1 MTYEKFLDRI
11 GFDVSRE
18 TYEKLCRYHD
28 LLLLWSKTHNLIGP
42 RERGEL
48 WDRHFVDCIQVWP
61 LVREGRVILDIGTG
75 AGLPGIVMACCADP
89 EAHEIVLVESL
100 SKRCAFLRTV
110 IRELELPASIENSR
124 VEDVSRE
131 TLDFVTA
138 RAVTDLTGLIQ
149 YSEKWLKNSAI
160 GVFLKGK
167 NWKTELTEAQSY
179 WTFNSDVT
187 PSVSDSDGVILSVS
201 EVRRV

>member
-18 TYEKLCRYHD
+18 TFEKLCRYHD

-42 RERGEL
+42 RERSEL

-89 EAHEIVLVESL
+89 EVHEIVLVESL

-110 IRELELPASIENSR
+110 VRELDLPATIENSR

-131 TLDFVTA
+131 TVNFVTA

-149 YSEKWLKNSAI
+149 YSEKWLKNSAV

-179 WTFNSDVT
+179 WTFKSDVT
-187 PSVSDSDGVILSVS
+187 PSVSDSDGVIFSVS